1 MVLSVAIISQH
12 ILGIFAC
19 RVFKFFKNEFCE
31 IQLIDQL
38 VLRTF
43 DLEMG
48 LFG

>member
-1 MVLSVAIISQH
+1 MILSVAVISEHVLSVF
-12 ILGIFAC
+12 G
-19 RVFKFFKNEFCE
+19 RGVFKFLKNEFCE